1 MLLVLA
7 GSGGVRVHAVD
18 ALAAAEGLHPGQLLA
33 DARMLVPYLR
43 AVAAEPGE
51 DAAALGR
58 LADWTT
64 RYTPFAAVDGED
76 GLALDISGAA
86 HLFGGEAALI
96 DDLAR
101 RLAGY
106 GVSARLAIADTPA
119 AAWAWA
125 RFGRD
130 AILPKG
136 EIAARTA
143 ILPVEA
149 LRLPAEIVA
158 VLRRLGLYRIGDVLK
173 LPRGPLAA
181 RFGAILLQRRDR
193 LLGHEAEP
201 ISPRRPVT
209 RWCARRNFA
218 EPIMQRDGID
228 ATLRLLLDELCATL
242 ARDGR
247 GARLLELAC
256 YRVDSAMQTIAIGTS
271 RPVHAAVPLMR
282 LFAEKLGSIAPGFG
296 IETMV
301 LSAIETDA
309 FITAQAGLDDRRAG
323 ESDGLAE
330 ILDRL
335 RNRLGAD
342 CVSGFVAQES
352 HLPERAVT
360 LAAADDLVAAQSW
373 LSAKA
378 RPLRLLPTAEKIE
391 VSGGANQ
398 PTSFTWRRQRHP
410 ITAAEGPERISS
422 EWWRRRED
430 SRDYYWVEDG
440 QGQRYWIYRRVAV
453 RDWYLQGL
461 FA

>member
-1 MLLVLA
+1 MLA

-18 ALAAAEGLHPGQLLA
+18 TLAAAEGLHPGQLLA

-51 DAAALGR
+51 DTAGLGR
-58 LADWTT
+58 LADWAT

-76 GLALDISGAA
+76 GLVLDISGAA
-86 HLFGGEAALI
+86 HLFGGEDALVE
-96 DDLAR
+96 DLGR
-101 RLAGY
+101 RLAQH
-106 GVSARLAIADTPA
+106 GVSARIAIADTPA

-125 RFGRD
+125 HFGQD
-130 AILPKG
+130 AILPPG
-136 EIAARTA
+136 ETAVRTA
-143 ILPVEA
+143 MLPVEA
-149 LRLPAEIVA
+149 LRLPADIVA

-193 LLGHEAEP
+193 LVGREAEP
-201 ISPRRPVT
+201 ISPRRPAAQ
-209 RWCARRNFA
+209 WAARRHFA
-218 EPIMQRDGID
+218 EPILQREAID
-228 ATLRLLLDELCATL
+228 IATRHLLEELCDTL

-247 GARLLELAC
+247 GARLLELVF
-256 YRVDSAMQTIAIGTS
+256 YRVDSVAQSIVIGTS
-271 RPVHAAVPLMR
+271 RPVHAAAPLFR
-282 LFAEKLGSIAPGFG
+282 LFAEKLDKVAPGFG

-301 LSAIETDA
+301 LSAVETDA
-309 FITAQAGLDDRRAG
+309 FITAQAALEDRRAR

-335 RNRLGAD
+335 RNRLGGDA
-342 CVSGFVAQES
+342 VQGFVAQES
-352 HLPERAVT
+352 HLPERAVA
-360 LAAADDLVAAQSW
+360 LAPVNDLVAAQSW
-373 LSAKA
+373 LRAKA
-378 RPLRLLPTAEKIE
+378 RPLRLLPAAEKIE
-391 VSGGANQ
+391 VSGVER
-398 PTSFTWRRQRHP
+398 PMSFTWRRQRHP

-440 QGQRYWIYRRVAV
+440 QGRRYWIYRRVQV
-453 RDWYLQGL
+453 RDWFLQGL